1 VIAPAAMTLG
11 VLAGGQAKRFGGV
24 DKAWI
29 VADGQP
35 LLAGCLAQF
44 PQTFAARLVA
54 ARSLDAR
61 HDELGVRAVLDRRD
75 GFRGPVAGLEA
86 LALACRTEWLLTVPV
101 DARDLPDDLVEQL
114 AGAAFVAGGAGAC
127 VVDADG
133 LQPLLALWRAERL
146 GAAASAAL
154 ERGDAAA
161 RDLVADLSLAP
172 VELSTRRLRNL
183 NTPASL
189 RAPDR

>member
-1 VIAPAAMTLG
+1 MIAPTAITLG
-11 VLAGGQAKRFGGV
+11 VLAGGQSKRFGGI

-35 LLAGCLAQF
+35 LLAGCLAAF
-44 PQTFAARLVA
+44 PHAFADRLVA
-54 ARSLDAR
+54 ARALDAR
-61 HDELGVRAVLDRRD
+61 HDALGVRAVLDRRD

-101 DARDLPDDLVEQL
+101 DARGLPPDLVDRL
-114 AGAAFVAGGAGAC
+114 VGAAGDNGAC
-127 VVDADG
+127 AVDADG

-161 RDLVADLSLAP
+161 RELVSELALARVDLSPL
-172 VELSTRRLRNL
+172 RLRNL
-183 NTPASL
+183 NTPASVQDP
-189 RAPDR
+189 AS

>member
-29 VADGQP
+29 VADGQS
-35 LLAGCLAQF
+35 LLAGCVAQF
-44 PQTFAARLVA
+44 PQSFAARLVA

-61 HDELGVRAVLDRRD
+61 HDELGLRAVLDRRD

-86 LALACRTEWLLTVPV
+86 LAFACRTEWLLTVPV
-101 DARDLPDDLVEQL
+101 DARDLPDDLVERL
-114 AGAAFVAGGAGAC
+114 AGAAVAGGDGAC

-146 GAAASAAL
+146 GAVASAAL
-154 ERGDAAA
+154 ERGDAGA
-161 RDLVADLSLAP
+161 RDLVAALALAP
-172 VELSTRRLRNL
+172 VDVAPRRLRNL

-189 RAPDR
+189 QDPER